1 MTSDAYLERLSP
13 DDVGLPEGTRIPFRF
28 APGRSWSP
36 LVISFPHVGLAW
48 PHDLRPKPQV
58 DFSRNAD
65 FEVHTLY
72 RGIEALGVA
81 TVTAHFSRL
90 VVDLNRAEDDVAK
103 QLVPDHPAPKPRIRP
118 GILASPSH
126 PGWDRPGRGVV
137 WASAMTASSGTTRI
151 LQPPMPYEAFA
162 ARIDR
167 FHRPYYRALEL
178 LLERRRRRFGY
189 AVLLDAHSMPSTVGV
204 DLVLGTLD
212 GSSCADAV
220 ADLAWD
226 ALRGT
231 GERRPLLSVRRD
243 DPYQGGEIVRH
254 FGRPSEGVHAL
265 QLEVSRRLYMDE
277 RVYRVLQWP
286 RDLRPIDLEAGDD
299 APPKGGTP
307 APDRRRARD
316 LHELISRVRGLVRAL
331 SGVSPPAAPAA
342 DASEDPPR
350 PVTT

>member
-1 MTSDAYLERLSP
+1 MTSDAHLERLSP
-13 DDVGLPEGTRIPFRF
+13 DDLGVPEGTRIPFRF
-28 APGRSWSP
+28 TPGRSWTP

-72 RGIEALGVA
+72 RGVESLGVA

-90 VVDLNRAEDDVAK
+90 VVDLNRADDDVAH
-103 QLVPDHPAPKPRIRP
+103 QLVPDHPAPKPRVRP
-118 GILASPSH
+118 GILAIPSLA
-126 PGWDRPGRGVV
+126 GWDRPGRGVV
-137 WASAMTASSGTTRI
+137 WASAMTAAAGTTRI
-151 LQPPMPYEAFA
+151 LQPPLSYEAFT
-162 ARIDR
+162 ARIER

-178 LLERRRRRFGY
+178 LLQRRRERFGY

-212 GSSCADAV
+212 GASCIDAV
-220 ADLAWD
+220 SNLAWD
-226 ALRGT
+226 ALRGA
-231 GERRPLLSVRRD
+231 GERRTLLSVRRD

-277 RVYRVLQWP
+277 QVYRVLQWP
-286 RDLRPIDLEAGDD
+286 SDLRPLDLGQAPD
-299 APPKGGTP
+299 APAKGGIP
-307 APDRRRARD
+307 APNRRRAR
-316 LHELISRVRGLVRAL
+316 ELQELVCRVRSLVRAL
-331 SGVSPPAAPAA
+331 SGNAPT
-342 DASEDPPR
+342 DVLPEDPPR
-350 PVTT
+350 TASS